1 MLSCFTNSAP
11 CGIELSVSFLS
22 AVDICI
28 WKLIWTQYL
37 SAVDSVLSLTNSPYH
52 EVSDVVISEGATFSI
67 PNGGIIFNDD
77 YDINVRGTINAG
89 CYDIDTST
97 TNKRYTSILNSID
110 GTRQGSIRFD
120 GYTDAYGYFH
130 VVVSAMF
137 CSKH

>member
-77 YDINVRGTINAG
+77 YDHDAMESRNVRHLNRKSTVL
-89 CYDIDTST
+89 DI
-97 TNKRYTSILNSID
+97 
-110 GTRQGSIRFD
+110 
-120 GYTDAYGYFH
+120 
-130 VVVSAMF
+130 
-137 CSKH
+137 SK